1 VAKVSEPVFSVTLDK
16 GLADRHR
23 LPIGQVISVLTE
35 IRQMITET
43 GRAIQKQR
51 GLDSPP
57 LDFGLEVLAE
67 DDGRVFSKGSFRARI
82 AITNHIE
89 IGVEAAE
96 RVISLVYD
104 LGSLRKPPMRLI
116 SSEEPL
122 TAKIVNHLDRMA
134 FIHERSHAEAKFKVT
149 IPKAFKVDA
158 STKARTAATFGSN
171 VVKRLAALR
180 EPVFTED
187 DVTLYG
193 KLTQLKD
200 RTFIER
206 DNRKFWGELR
216 RDNGEVWRIQFE
228 GGDES
233 VAKPLFRQQVRISG
247 DAFYFQTRTPKLIAS
262 EVVRDEQRDYLGA
275 FDELVGAN
283 KAFYN
288 ADLRTILARR
298 YGED

>member
-1 VAKVSEPVFSVTLDK
+1 MAKVSEPIFSVTLDK

-43 GRAIQKQR
+43 GREIQKQR

-67 DDGRVFSKGSFRARI
+67 DDGRVFKKGSFRARI
-82 AITNHIE
+82 AITSHME

-96 RVISLVYD
+96 RVIGLVYD
-104 LGSLRKPPMRLI
+104 LGSMRKPPMRMI
-116 SSEEPL
+116 SSEEPM

-149 IPKAFKVDA
+149 IPKAFRSDSPA
-158 STKARTAATFGSN
+158 KARTEATFGSKAI
-171 VVKRLAALR
+171 KRLAALR
-180 EPVFTED
+180 EPVFTEE

-193 KLTQLKD
+193 RLTQLKD
-200 RTFIER
+200 KTLIER
-206 DNRKFWGELR
+206 DNSKFWGELR

-228 GGDES
+228 GGDEGT
-233 VAKPLFRQQVRISG
+233 AKPLFRQQVRISG
-247 DAFYFQTRTPKLIAS
+247 NAFYFQTRTPKLIAS
-262 EVVRDEQRDYLGA
+262 EVVKDEPRNYLSA
-275 FDELVGAN
+275 FDELLGAN

-288 ADLRTILARR
+288 ADLRTILGRR